1 MTRIA
6 LGFQLG
12 ISFNVLRINGPANGL
27 GGGDRTL
34 SFHGWQAGDLGGSQ
48 VDPRWIPG
56 GAQTP
61 RGSAGRLSVSMCN
74 SMEKCLDKL
83 DKS

>member
-12 ISFNVLRINGPANGL
+12 ISFNVPGINGPANGL

-34 SFHGWQAGDLGGSQ
+34 SFHGWQAGDLGGSPKHQ
-48 VDPRWIPG
+48 G
-56 GAQTP
+56 FQQGF
-61 RGSAGRLSVSMCN
+61 SVSMCN
-74 SMEKCLDKL
+74 SMEKYL